1 MESINTNKYKRPVKY
16 DIIPLKLPHSK
27 GEYHMFTGL
36 KNQLELSDSLIDDI
50 LPQDNELI
58 KLKKALNWKSINKIY
73 KECFPSRRGRGSKKT
88 DIALGLLILKHLYK
102 KSDRDLVRDLHLN
115 ISYMHFCSISY
126 DEVAEVNRQKR
137 QVIDPS
143 TLAKIRK
150 RLGCGRIEKINAIV
164 TSDLISKKI
173 IDGKILLTDTTPLEK
188 NIAYPT
194 EVSLLSRVIKE
205 AALVTQNV
213 KHKKDMALNKA
224 MAKAKQISKVYYST
238 SKKTD
243 KLLRHCSQKLLSL
256 AKQEIE
262 VAAMAVND
270 MAETVSDITLARF
283 KKLKDTGSK
292 IISQVED
299 KLKGEP
305 ASKRIVSYHEQDV
318 AALPK
323 SRPGHAR
330 CAFGAKLSLSVSAN
344 GYVTD
349 HFLYDRNIA
358 DVDTLEKVIEK
369 HKDTFGKKFKA
380 AAADRAYYD
389 RQLIEELEEK
399 YDITLAIAHKKRKDF
414 AMSNKKKLLYRKR
427 SAIEAKISEG
437 KRMTGLAKSY
447 YKGFTGDR
455 MWTGLSVLA
464 LNLRQLLKDMTRQ
477 PQLIYRFG

>member
-1 MESINTNKYKRPVKY
+1 
-16 DIIPLKLPHSK
+16 
-27 GEYHMFTGL
+27 MFTGL

-50 LPQDNELI
+50 LPQNNELI

-73 KECFPSRRGRGSKKT
+73 SQCFPSRRGRGSKKT

-126 DEVAEVNRQKR
+126 DEVAQVNRQKG
-137 QVIDPS
+137 QVINSS
-143 TLAKIRK
+143 TLARIRA
-150 RLGCGRIEKINAIV
+150 RLGSDKLEKINAAV
-164 TSDLISKKI
+164 TADLISKKI

-205 AALVTQNV
+205 AQAVSQNV
-213 KHKKDMALNKA
+213 KHKKDMTLTKALL
-224 MAKAKQISKVYYST
+224 KAKQISKIYYST

-243 KLLRHCSQKLLSL
+243 KLLRDCSQKLLSL

-262 VAAMAVND
+262 GAALAVND
-270 MAETVSDITLARF
+270 MAETMSETTLARF
-283 KKLKDTGSK
+283 KKLKDTGAK

-299 KLKGEP
+299 KLKGKP
-305 ASKRIVSYHEQDV
+305 AGKRIVSYHEQDV

-399 YDITLAIAHKKRKDF
+399 HDITLAIAHKKRKDF

-464 LNLRQLLKDMTRQ
+464 LNLRQLLKDMARQ

>member
-1 MESINTNKYKRPVKY
+1 MESIETIKYKRPVKY
-16 DIIPLKLPHSK
+16 DIIPLKPPHLK
-27 GEYHMFTGL
+27 GGYHMFTGL

-73 KECFPSRRGRGSKKT
+73 KECFPSRRGRASKKT

-115 ISYMHFCSISY
+115 LSYMHFCSISY
-126 DEVAEVNRQKR
+126 DEVAAANKSGYRI
-137 QVIDPS
+137 IDSS
-143 TLAKIRK
+143 TLARIRK
-150 RLGCGRIEKINAIV
+150 RLGQDRIEKINAAV

-173 IDGKILLTDTTPLEK
+173 IDGKILLTDTTCLEK

-205 AALVTQNV
+205 AALVAQNV
-213 KHKKDMALNKA
+213 KYKKDMAINKA
-224 MAKAKQISKVYYST
+224 MAKAKQISRLYYST

-243 KLLRHCSQKLLSL
+243 KLLKDLSQKLLSL
-256 AKQEIE
+256 AKDEISS
-262 VAAMAVND
+262 AATAVND
-270 MAETVSDITLARF
+270 MAETMSETTLARF

-292 IISQVED
+292 IISQVEA

-305 ASKRIVSYHEQDV
+305 AAKRILSYHEQDA

-323 SRPGHAR
+323 SRPGKAP
-330 CAFGAKLSLSVSAN
+330 CAFGAKLSLSVSRN
-344 GYVTD
+344 GYITD
-349 HFLYDRNIA
+349 HSLYDRNIA
-358 DVDTLEKVIEK
+358 DIDTLREALDK
-369 HKDTFGKKFKA
+369 HSKTFGKKFKA
-380 AAADRAYYD
+380 ATADRAYYD
-389 RQLIEELEEK
+389 EDLMEELEKK
-399 YDITLAIAHKKRKDF
+399 YDITLAIPHKKRKDF

-437 KRMTGLAKSY
+437 KRMTGLSKSY

-477 PQLIYRFG
+477 PELIYRFG

>member
-1 MESINTNKYKRPVKY
+1 MESIDTIKYKRPVKY
-16 DIIPLKLPHSK
+16 DIIPLKPPHLK
-27 GEYHMFTGL
+27 GGYHMFTGL

-50 LPQDNELI
+50 LPQNNELI

-73 KECFPSRRGRGSKKT
+73 SQCFPSRRGRGSKKT
-88 DIALGLLILKHLYK
+88 DIALGLLILKHLYR

-126 DEVAEVNRQKR
+126 DEVAEVNRQKGL
-137 QVIDPS
+137 VIDPS
-143 TLAKIRK
+143 TLAKIRA
-150 RLGCGRIEKINAIV
+150 RLGYERIEKINVIV

-205 AALVTQNV
+205 AAAVAQNV
-213 KHKKDMALNKA
+213 KYKKDMAVNKA
-224 MAKAKQISKVYYST
+224 MAKAKQISRLYYST

-243 KLLRHCSQKLLSL
+243 KLLRYCSQKLLSL
-256 AKQEIE
+256 AKDEINS
-262 VAAMAVND
+262 AAMAVND

-283 KKLKDTGSK
+283 KKLQSTGTK

-299 KLKGEP
+299 KLKGSP
-305 ASKRIVSYHEQDV
+305 AAKRIVSYHEQDV

-464 LNLRQLLKDMTRQ
+464 LNLRQLLKDMARQ